1 MIENDRREFQRLR
14 LTKPILGTMDGAS
27 ALILDVG
34 VGGAFIEHYGATEPG
49 RRFHIS
55 FRWHGEDV
63 TFLCEVA
70 RTTVVRSRAG
80 DGRSVMSHTGV
91 RFLEGIGE
99 ASSRL
104 QDMMAT
110 FVGRV
115 LAGQRANATGARNAD
130 SIALSELG
138 GARRTRSR
146 GYATYRF
153 DGETWTRELTTSPT
167 QPPDGFTVAAFEDED
182 ELQTLCLAY
191 ETADEQGRNLIRLV
205 AELSAMSARLSS

>member
-1 MIENDRREFQRLR
+1 MIDNDRREFQRLR
-14 LTKPILGTMDGAS
+14 LAKPILGTMDGGS
-27 ALILDVG
+27 VLILDVG
-34 VGGAFIEHYGATEPG
+34 VGGAFIEHYGPTEPG
-49 RRFHIS
+49 RRFHLS
-55 FRWHGEDV
+55 FRWHGDDV

-70 RTTVVRSRAG
+70 RTTVVRSVAG
-80 DGRSVMSHTGV
+80 DGRSVLSHTGV

-99 ASSRL
+99 ASGRL

-115 LAGQRANATGARNAD
+115 LAGQRANARGTRSAE
-130 SIALSELG
+130 SISLAEIG
-138 GARRTRSR
+138 GARRSRAR

-153 DGETWTRELTTSPT
+153 DGETWTREITTSPV
-167 QPPDGFTVAAFEDED
+167 QPPDGFTVAAFEDEE

-205 AELSAMSARLSS
+205 AELSAMSGKR